1 MKSLRDLLG
10 KGVIAGSR
18 QDQAEPWDLQTTKP
32 EGFGLIVLVT
42 RVYVYDVMY
51 IYVERERERRERREP
66 HTAASRIPFQA
77 IVTIIPVAVLLVF
90 TLLNLLQNPIL
101 SPLKG
106 TLL

>member
-42 RVYVYDVMY
+42 RVYVYDVTYM
-51 IYVERERERRERREP
+51 
-66 HTAASRIPFQA
+66 
-77 IVTIIPVAVLLVF
+77 
-90 TLLNLLQNPIL
+90 
-101 SPLKG
+101 
-106 TLL
+106 